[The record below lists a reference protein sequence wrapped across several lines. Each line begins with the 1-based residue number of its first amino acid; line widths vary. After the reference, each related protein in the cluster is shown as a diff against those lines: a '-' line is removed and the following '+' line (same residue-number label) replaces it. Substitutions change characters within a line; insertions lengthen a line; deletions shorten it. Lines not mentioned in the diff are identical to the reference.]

1 MVASLKKQW
10 NNGGRPTLVT
20 IGVGSL
26 LTIMVTVAVFLHTTA
41 TARFSEQL
49 TRVQKSI
56 DKLDKQTSQQI
67 KDSEGRTTTQLN
79 RTEARLSEQICQV
92 KEDTTRRVER
102 LEDQLNQAKGPDIFQ
117 IMRQSSLLASF

>member
-1 MVASLKKQW
+1 LVASLKKQW

-49 TRVQKSI
+49 SQVQSSI
-56 DKLDKQTSQQI
+56 KETKGLIEKLDNKTSQQI
-67 KDSEGRTTTQLN
+67 KDSEDSTTAQLN
-79 RTEARLSEQICQV
+79 RTEARLSEQICRV

-102 LEDQLNQAKGPDIFQ
+102 LEDQFNQAKGPRWVQPIK
-117 IMRQSSLLASF
+117 

>member
-1 MVASLKKQW
+1 LVASLKKQW

-26 LTIMVTVAVFLHTTA
+26 LTIMVSVAVFLHTTA

-49 TRVQKSI
+49 TTVQKSI
-56 DKLDKQTSQQI
+56 TETKGLIEKLDNKTSQQI
-67 KDSEGRTTTQLN
+67 KDSEDRTTAQLN
-79 RTEARLSEQICQV
+79 RTEGRLSEQICQV

-102 LEDQLNQAKGPDIFQ
+102 LEDQLNQAKGTRWVQPIK
-117 IMRQSSLLASF
+117 